1 MTNTSD
7 SAKGGDTQSVRRASR
22 WANACIEFFANTER
36 FANDPDQEHRARLVV
51 SCGLTVLIWGPF
63 FALAYWAAGFETVAV
78 GVLLA
83 AGAIGASLFGLRLGW
98 PPMVVG
104 NFFALSIFAI
114 HGLMVVQTGGPSS
127 PALPWLAVTLIAGF
141 ALGGP
146 GWGVCWLIVAGLEL
160 GLIALG
166 LLNDMPWQ
174 RVPDGSTEAWLHLA
188 AVAGLC
194 GVMFTFAHVFE
205 TQKER
210 GFKAL
215 QRASDREREANEAKS
230 RFLANVSHEI
240 RTPMNAVLGMSELVL
255 GSELPP
261 KEQHRVE
268 TIHRSASAL
277 LDVLNDILDLSKLEA
292 GHFEIE
298 EFDFELRDVVDQV
311 MDLLGERARD
321 KGLEIHWRVDPDVP
335 HCVRADPGRIRQIM
349 LNLVGNAVK
358 FTDQGRVDVQIS
370 LMRHV
375 EGRDW
380 VRFRISDTGPGI
392 LAANRAQLFVPFSQ
406 IDSSATR
413 IHGGT
418 GLGLSISR
426 ELANRMGGDA
436 WFAGGPGIGSTFG
449 FDLPLRAVS
458 SEDHVATGVGDDH
471 EPFVSFEPGALT
483 GAGLRVLIA
492 EDNPINQTVIRAMV
506 EELGF
511 EVEVVDDGLAAV
523 EAVAKET
530 PALILMDCQMPR
542 MDGYDAVK
550 RIREM
555 EREEGGTRLP
565 IVGIT
570 AHAMRG
576 DRERCIQAGM
586 DDYMAKPIQLAILGS
601 TIQRL
606 LQ

>member
-1 MTNTSD
+1 MTSSSD
-7 SAKGGDTQSVRRASR
+7 STNGGDTESVRRPSH
-22 WANACIEFFANTER
+22 WADSCVEFFVNTER
-36 FANDPDQEHRARLVV
+36 FASDPDQEHRARLLVN
-51 SCGLTVLIWGPF
+51 CGLTVLIWGPF
-63 FALAYWAAGFETVAV
+63 FAAAYWAAGFETVAI
-78 GVLLA
+78 GVMLA
-83 AGAIGASLFGLRLGW
+83 AGAIGASLFVLRFGRS
-98 PPMVVG
+98 PTVVG

-114 HGLMVVQTGGPSS
+114 HGLMIEQTGGPSS
-127 PALPWLAVTLIAGF
+127 PALSWLAVTLIAGF
-141 ALGGP
+141 ALAGP
-146 GWGVCWLIVAGLEL
+146 RWGIFWLVLAGLEL
-160 GLIALG
+160 GLLALG
-166 LLNDMPWQ
+166 VVSDMPWRQ
-174 RVPDGSTEAWLHLA
+174 VPDADIQAWLHLA

-205 TQKER
+205 NEKER

-215 QRASDREREANEAKS
+215 QLASDRERAANAAKS

-240 RTPMNAVLGMSELVL
+240 RTPMNAVLGMSELVM

-277 LDVLNDILDLSKLEA
+277 LDLLNDILDLSKLEA
-292 GHFEIE
+292 GQFDIE
-298 EFDFELRDVVDQV
+298 EYDFELRDVVDQV

-321 KGLEIHWRVDPDVP
+321 KGLEVHWRVDSDVP
-335 HCVRADPGRIRQIM
+335 HRVQADPGRIRQIM
-349 LNLVGNAVK
+349 LNMVGNAVK

-370 LMRHV
+370 LMRHL
-375 EGRDW
+375 EDLDW

-392 LAANRAQLFVPFSQ
+392 LAAERDRLFVPFSQ

-418 GLGLSISR
+418 GLGLAISR

-436 WFAGGPGIGSTFG
+436 WFAEGPGIGSTFG

-458 SEDHVATGVGDDH
+458 SDDHLATGVRDDQ
-471 EPFVSFEPGALT
+471 EPSASLEPGELL
-483 GAGLRVLIA
+483 GDGSRVLIA
-492 EDNPINQTVIRAMV
+492 EDNPVNQAVIRAMV

-511 EVEVVDDGLAAV
+511 EVEVVEDGLAAL
-523 EAVAKET
+523 EAIAKET
-530 PALILMDCQMPR
+530 PALVLMDCQMPR
-542 MDGYDAVK
+542 LDGYAAVE

-555 EREEGGTRLP
+555 EREDGLARLP

-576 DRERCIQAGM
+576 DRERCIRAGM
-586 DDYMAKPIQLAILGS
+586 DDYVAKPIQLAVLGS
-601 TIQRL
+601 TIRRL
-606 LQ
+606 LA